1 MKIAEVLAG
10 IDELDAETLT
20 TAQWRERLTKKR
32 QGRTPDFAYENLQ
45 NRINEVAPKIKPNH
59 WKAHSFANQVYASF
73 LLEGNDKVQKPPQ
86 IMNLINKGIL
96 KLPPAPVVEEKVE
109 A

>member
-1 MKIAEVLAG
+1 MKIAEVLAAIREVKSG
-10 IDELDAETLT
+10 NLTLDQLED
-20 TAQWRERLTKKR
+20 RFTKKR